1 MEAEELRERL
11 AALEDLAETWAGWWT
26 TQAARTYAGPILPPL
41 RRTEELLGRRGL
53 EREAYRRRAVRRER
67 TGKQPILPFSRNLR
81 LPLG

>member
-1 MEAEELRERL
+1 MNAEELEERL

-26 TQAARTYAGPILPPL
+26 TQAARSYAGPILPPL

-53 EREAYRRRAVRRER
+53 AREAYRRRSPRRER
-67 TGKQPILPFSRNLR
+67 SPGNLR